1 MLQHWRMCCQHHNR
15 CRQSIMT
22 TSPTAKQLD
31 DRTEQLENHR
41 SVPPPEIN
49 RPRMMR
55 AWQRRVILS
64 TPICNAITRRKQP
77 PR

>member
-31 DRTEQLENHR
+31 DRTEQLETTVPCPPLR
-41 SVPPPEIN
+41 SIAPE
-49 RPRMMR
+49 
-55 AWQRRVILS
+55 
-64 TPICNAITRRKQP
+64 
-77 PR
+77 